1 MKAAIHDVF
10 GDPAEVL
17 KCGTA
22 ARPQA
27 APGEVVLKVLL
38 SPIHNHDLWTV
49 RGSYGVKPALPAIGG
64 SEAVGIIADVGEG
77 VDPGLTGKR
86 VAAAGL
92 AGSWAEYVTASAAS
106 LIPLPDGVSDE
117 IGAQLVAMPFSAITL
132 LDFVDVAPGD
142 CVVQTAANGA
152 VGKVFAA
159 LASARGVKT
168 VNLVRRQ
175 EAVAELEKLG
185 VENVIATDQADWLE
199 KAQALVGEKGARA
212 AVDSV
217 GGKMAMALCDLIG
230 EDGLLVTFGTATGA
244 PLALSSGTIIFKQLT
259 VKGFW
264 GKKVSDDMALEK
276 KTTLFGELLRLAV
289 SGALPLPVGG
299 IFSLD
304 EVADAARAALVPGRA
319 GKILLKP

>member
-1 MKAAIHDVF
+1 MKAAIHDIF

-17 KCGTA
+17 KPGTV
-22 ARPQA
+22 ARPEA
-27 APGEVVLKVLL
+27 GAGEVLLKVLL

-64 SEAVGIIADVGEG
+64 SEAVGIIEAVGAG
-77 VDPGLTGKR
+77 VDSGLIGKR

-92 AGSWAEYVTASAAS
+92 AGSWADYVTTSAGS
-106 LIPLPDGVSDE
+106 IIPLPDAVSDE

-159 LASARGVKT
+159 LAKARGVRT
-168 VNLVRRQ
+168 VNLVRRK
-175 EAVAELEKLG
+175 EAVAELEALG
-185 VENVIATDQADWLE
+185 MENIIATDLPGWQE
-199 KAQALVGEKGARA
+199 KALALVGEKGAKA

-217 GGKMAMALCDLIG
+217 GGEMALALCDLIG
-230 EDGLLVTFGTATGA
+230 DDGLLVTFGTATGA
-244 PLALSSGTIIFKQLT
+244 PLALSSGTLIFKQLT

-264 GKKVSDDMALEK
+264 GKKVSDEMAPEK
-276 KTTLFGELLRLAV
+276 KVALFGELLRLAV
-289 SGALPLPVGG
+289 ADALPLPVGG
-299 IFSLD
+299 IFPLD
-304 EVADAARAALVPGRA
+304 AVADAAKAALVPGRP
-319 GKILLKP
+319 GKILLQP